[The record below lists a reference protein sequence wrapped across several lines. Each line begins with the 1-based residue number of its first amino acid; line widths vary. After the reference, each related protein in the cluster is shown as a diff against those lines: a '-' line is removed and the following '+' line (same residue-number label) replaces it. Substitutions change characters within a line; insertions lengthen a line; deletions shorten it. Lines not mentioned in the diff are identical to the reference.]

1 MSPPSEPMS
10 FLSRLTAS
18 AVTLFGVASVTF
30 VLTFVVPADPART
43 MAGPKADSRTLAS
56 IRHEMQLDRPLMVRY
71 AHYLGRLVRGDMG
84 RSYVTR
90 QGVAAA
96 IAERLPAT
104 ALLAIVSLSLA
115 VVLGIGFGCVTAV
128 RAGQK
133 TDLAVLVGSVG
144 ILSFP
149 VFWIGMLLLYLIAF
163 QLRLLPLG
171 GYGRASHLV
180 LPALTLGLRHAA
192 YYARLVHGN
201 LENVLAE
208 DYVRTAR
215 AKGLPPWR
223 VYTQHALRNALIPL
237 TTLIGL
243 DLAGLLS
250 GVVLTETVFNWP
262 GIGRLAVESVF
273 NQDVPMIM
281 GTVLFG
287 AVMVV
292 AANVV
297 VDCVYLLIDPRL
309 RGSEHGSM
317 N

>member
-1 MSPPSEPMS
+1 MS
-10 FLSRLTAS
+10 FLSRLAAS
-18 AVTLFGVASVTF
+18 AVTLFGVATVTF

-43 MAGPKADSRTLAS
+43 MAGPKADAETLAS
-56 IRHEMQLDRPLMVRY
+56 IRHEMKLDRPLVFRY
-71 AHYLGRLVRGDMG
+71 GHYLGKLARGDMG

-90 QGVAAA
+90 QGVSEA

-104 ALLAIVSLSLA
+104 ALLAIVSLSVA
-115 VVLGIGFGCVTAV
+115 VVLGIAFGCVTAV
-128 RAGQK
+128 RAGQT
-133 TDLAVLVGSVG
+133 TDLVVLVGSLG
-144 ILSFP
+144 ILSLP
-149 VFWIGMLLLYLIAF
+149 VFWIGMLLLYVIAF
-163 QLRLLPLG
+163 RLRLLPLG
-171 GYGRASHLV
+171 GYGHASHLV
-180 LPALTLGLRHAA
+180 LPAFTLGLRHAA

-201 LENVLAE
+201 LEEVLAE

-215 AKGLPPWR
+215 AKGLPAWR
-223 VYTQHALRNALIPL
+223 VYSRHALRNALIPL

-292 AANVV
+292 AANIV
-297 VDCVYLLIDPRL
+297 VDSAYLLIDPRL
-309 RGSEHGSM
+309 RDAEQRPV